1 MFKITLLPYRPAG
14 PDVPIPS
21 VSAQGDVLTINGE
34 AFDFSQLQEGETLM
48 NSSSPPSITSEY
60 IKGDVTRENG
70 YITLS
75 LRLPYS
81 YGADQSVRYPNP
93 NPLVIDTDGPVTLPG
108 GTPAAQTESE
118 VQNNEQ
124 Q

>member
-21 VSAQGDVLTINGE
+21 VSAHGDVLTINGE

-48 NSSSPPSITSEY
+48 NSSNPPSVASEY
-60 IKGDVTRENG
+60 ISGDVTRENG
-70 YITLS
+70 YITLN
-75 LRLPYS
+75 LHLPYS

-108 GTPAAQTESE
+108 AATTAQIESE

>member
-14 PDVPIPS
+14 PDVPILS

-48 NSSSPPSITSEY
+48 NSSGEPSVTSKY

-70 YITLS
+70 YITLN

-81 YGADQSVRYPNP
+81 YGAGQFVRYPNP
-93 NPLVIDTDGPVTLPG
+93 NPLVIDTDGPVTLPVAAI
-108 GTPAAQTESE
+108 AAQIENE
-118 VQNNEQ
+118 VQNDEQ

>member
-1 MFKITLLPYRPAG
+1 MFKIKLS
-14 PDVPIPS
+14 PIRSELTPPV

-48 NSSSPPSITSEY
+48 NSSNPPSVASEY
-60 IKGDVTRENG
+60 IKADVPRENG
-70 YITLS
+70 YITPN

-108 GTPAAQTESE
+108 AAIAAQIESE